1 MLEKIRLNGTRCK
14 CLIGLHIIVEQLGL
28 QFETVI
34 LQQWRDNLVD
44 HVAVWSCAHADGD
57 CGGFA
62 LRGVQAFLGCGC
74 AVAGT
79 ACRNGNKCCSGK
91 YCCGDSFDA
100 VRPLENSDGHGCFPL
115 LLVLKKY
122 DYSVT
127 GLLASTS
134 ALACATMS
142 GLWMA
147 KACSARCTSRVRN
160 SCSLHS

>member
-14 CLIGLHIIVEQLGL
+14 CLIGLHIIVEQLGF

-34 LQQWRDNLVD
+34 FQQWRDDLVD

-100 VRPLENSDGHGCFPL
+100 VRPLENSDGHGCFPSPTCFEKIRL
-115 LLVLKKY
+115 FRYRL
-122 DYSVT
+122 T
-127 GLLASTS
+127 GFDVGF
-134 ALACATMS
+134 
-142 GLWMA
+142 GLCDDVWIVDGEGLFGEMHFA
-147 KACSARCTSRVRN
+147 G
-160 SCSLHS
+160 